1 MNPTIKGAG
10 GLVLGA
16 FVLACVINTFRPNP
30 LRWSYQQQPVTPAGA
45 NSHESEVPG
54 SVELDDL
61 KRAGPGDVLI
71 IDVRPSLFY
80 KRSRIPHAINLA
92 KEYMARDYILA
103 EPVLR
108 NSGARRLVVYCSHE
122 SCEDAQT
129 VARELIRLGFHRVA
143 VFKGGWKSWEVAGL
157 PQEKG

>member
-1 MNPTIKGAG
+1 MNPTIKGVG

-30 LRWSYQQQPVTPAGA
+30 LRWSYQQQPAGQAGA
-45 NSHESEVPG
+45 NSHEPEIPG
-54 SVELDDL
+54 SVELDEL
-61 KRAGPGDVLI
+61 RHAGPGDVLI

-92 KEYMARDYILA
+92 KESMARDYIVA
-103 EPVLR
+103 EPILR
-108 NSGARRLVVYCSHE
+108 NAGTRRLVVYCSYE

-129 VARELIRLGFHRVA
+129 VALELIRLGFHRVA
-143 VFKGGWKSWEVAGL
+143 VFKGGWKSWQDAGL
-157 PQEKG
+157 PQEQG